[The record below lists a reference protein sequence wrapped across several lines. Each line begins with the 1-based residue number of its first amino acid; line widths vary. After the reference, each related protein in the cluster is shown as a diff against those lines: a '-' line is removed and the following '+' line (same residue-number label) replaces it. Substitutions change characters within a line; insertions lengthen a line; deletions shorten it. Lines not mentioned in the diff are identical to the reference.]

1 MEEYIAQL
9 MQYER
14 VLDPLDNGNEFDYW
28 IEYAKRME
36 SRKMKYTIELT
47 NKQKA
52 QMDCIMEIVHRYV
65 GFNPK
70 LEPIKAVNVEDTNE
84 YQIGYKVGYNKG
96 HLEGVIKGNKDG
108 YNKGVSDSKVKIEQA
123 YKDGYNKGHE
133 ECKDLLYTE
142 NDMSE
147 IIDATTDI
155 EYNRGVEDL
164 AKAIEWYCP
173 LNRSEREKYYGKDE
187 AILVVAEDEP
197 HELVK
202 AWKAYKEKK
211 QAEEIKVGD
220 EVFMDDRKAVVSRV
234 LNGLYNIVY
243 YNGDTNCV
251 DRSFIAKTGKHYDIE
266 NMLKEL
272 GE

>member
-96 HLEGVIKGNKDG
+96 HLEGVIKGNKNG
-108 YNKGVSDSKVKIEQA
+108 MLACKVT
-123 YKDGYNKGHE
+123 NPF
-133 ECKDLLYTE
+133 TE
-142 NDMSE
+142 KEVNDIANNE
-147 IIDATTDI
+147 RQNG
-155 EYNRGVEDL
+155 YNRGLEDVDHAIEVVKAMTGEECAEWFEDCVGL
-164 AKAIEWYCP
+164 DAVICGFTIPRIIEIAKAYE
-173 LNRSEREKYYGKDE
+173 
-187 AILVVAEDEP
+187 
-197 HELVK
+197 
-202 AWKAYKEKK
+202 EKK
-211 QAEEIKVGD
+211 QAESETVKVGD
-220 EVFMDDRKAVVSRV
+220 VIYSKLTDTTAIVT
-234 LNGLYNIVY
+234 NIDAWGYWHCIEEDGVTFTLATSVQDQW
-243 YNGDTNCV
+243 N
-251 DRSFIAKTGKHYDIE
+251 RTGKHYDIE
-266 NMLKEL
+266 SILKEL